1 MKILSEYKELAGQV
15 FDSIEACAAAE
26 RAVDKARNDA
36 KEQNAKVSARKRE
49 LATAIEVA
57 EKSVKDAYDS
67 RIKVKEEVQKILEE
81 SNKKMMAMLDD
92 ANVKVRDA
100 EKARRDAI
108 LAYNNEFGTYQAVYT
123 GERAQRE
130 FDRLAKQFDSTFTD
144 MIRRFII

>member
-15 FDSIEACAAAE
+15 FNSIDECAAAE
-26 RAVDKARNDA
+26 HEIDKAKLLE
-36 KEQNAKVSARKRE
+36 KEKATKQSARKKE

-57 EKSVKDAYDS
+57 EKAVKEAYDA
-67 RIKVKEEVQKILEE
+67 RIKTKEEVQKILEE

-92 ANVKVRDA
+92 ANIKVRDA

-144 MIRRFII
+144 MIRRFIV

>member
-1 MKILSEYKELAGQV
+1 MKILSEYKELSGQV
-15 FDSIEACAAAE
+15 FNSIDECAAAE
-26 RAVDKARNDA
+26 HEIDAAKLLEKEKAT
-36 KEQNAKVSARKRE
+36 KQSARKKE

-57 EKSVKDAYDS
+57 EKAVKEAYDA
-67 RIKVKEEVQKILEE
+67 RIKTKEEVQKVLEE